1 MIKKDISQYS
11 NVELFNVIKNS
22 LDKPKIRKAKAEFE
36 SRNITNDEKN
46 QIENEYF
53 KFLEL
58 QQKRK
63 ETPLTNEEWFSFFFL
78 PFFTPNHQWRDDLF
92 TDSEMERFKKYGFD
106 KKIKQAEK
114 TKILGIIFWLSVV
127 FITIVSYRIITHS
140 K

>member
-22 LDKPKIRKAKAEFE
+22 LDKSKIRKAKAEFE
-36 SRNITNDEKN
+36 SRNITNDEKKI
-46 QIENEYF
+46 IENEYF
-53 KFLEL
+53 KFIEF

-78 PFFTPNHQWRDDLF
+78 PFFTPYHQWRDDHF
-92 TDSEMERFKKYGFD
+92 TESEMERFKKHGFD
-106 KKIKQAEK
+106 KKLKQAEK
-114 TKILGIIFWLSVV
+114 AKILGIIFWLSIV
-127 FITIVSYRIITHS
+127 FVSVVSYSIITHS